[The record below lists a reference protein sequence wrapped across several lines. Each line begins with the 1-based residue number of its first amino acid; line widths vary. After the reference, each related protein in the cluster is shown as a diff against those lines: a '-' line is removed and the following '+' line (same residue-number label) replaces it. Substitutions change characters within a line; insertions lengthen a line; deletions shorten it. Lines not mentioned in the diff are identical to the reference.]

1 MIDGR
6 LIRPIAIRHPG
17 MFLSHP
23 GMVTRPSYHCPRV
36 TVSIE
41 SAMRSRDWSE
51 NDMPSVPID
60 MPSDTPTVLKRI
72 PFTPTASTPSF
83 TFAARSSRCMLQLLP
98 SYQMLAIPICAL
110 SRSASVNPVAKSWA
124 WDAPWDLGWVMR
136 ALKRLIGTAMTDS
149 GSGGGGAGRM

>member
-1 MIDGR
+1 
-6 LIRPIAIRHPG
+6 

-23 GMVTRPSYHCPRV
+23 GMVTRPSYHWPRV

-51 NDMPSVPID
+51 NDIPSVPID

-72 PFTPTASTPSF
+72 PLIPTASTPSF
-83 TFAARSSRCMLQLLP
+83 TFSARPSRCMLQLLP

-110 SRSASVNPVAKSWA
+110 SRSASVNPVARSCA
-124 WDAPWDLGWVMR
+124 CDAPWDFG
-136 ALKRLIGTAMTDS
+136 
-149 GSGGGGAGRM
+149 